1 MSTGRAEEP
10 GAEVHAAEVRAAD
23 ASVADES
30 HVITVTLSPAWDI
43 TVAVSRLDL
52 GRSHR
57 IDPAAGRLG
66 GKGINVA
73 RVLGDTGI
81 GTYVQGPVADE
92 HRPENVDSSANCDST
107 TDLEATADAAPVWDF
122 TPTPSR
128 LRRSY
133 AVVEGSGRA
142 TVLNETAFEHPPE
155 VWDALTKAIS
165 RRLSEPSVTVLVLS
179 GSTPADCPED
189 FHSKLVAAAHAA
201 GVSVIVDTSGPGLL
215 RAARAGADWVK
226 PNAEELNEVFE
237 HEDLTASAGELI
249 RAGAGTVLVSR
260 GEDGMVLVDRTG
272 PRFSA
277 RLDRVL
283 QGNPT
288 GAGDACVAAVARCL
302 ATKPQG
308 DVAARLPDE
317 DVRAILTEAVAL
329 SASAVLMPQAG
340 QVHPEWRNLR
350 HEVVITK
357 EQT

>member
-1 MSTGRAEEP
+1 MSIGR
-10 GAEVHAAEVRAAD
+10 AEVRAVEVQA
-23 ASVADES
+23 AEGQAMEVQPADEPR
-30 HVITVTLSPAWDI
+30 VITVTLSPAWDI
-43 TVAVSRLDL
+43 TITVSHLDL

-57 IDPAAGRLG
+57 IDPAVGRLG

-73 RVLGDTGI
+73 RVLADTGI
-81 GTYVQGPVADE
+81 GAYVQGPAAGE
-92 HRPENVDSSANCDST
+92 YRPEADSSAGV
-107 TDLEATADAAPVWDF
+107 EASAALGPVWDL

-142 TVLNETAFEHPPE
+142 TVLNETAAKHPPE
-155 VWDALTKAIS
+155 VWDALSESIS
-165 RRLSEPSVTVLVLS
+165 RRLSEPAVTVLVLS

-189 FHSKLVAAAHAA
+189 FHTKLVRAAHAA

-226 PNAEELNEVFE
+226 PNAEELNELFE
-237 HEDLTASAGELI
+237 HKDLIASAGELVS
-249 RAGAGTVLVSR
+249 AGARNVLVSR

-272 PRFSA
+272 QRGIA

-288 GAGDACVAAVARCL
+288 GAGDACVAALARCL
-302 ATKPQG
+302 AAKSQG
-308 DVAARLPDE
+308 DEAARLPDE

-340 QVHPEWRNLR
+340 QIHPDWQKLR
-350 HEVVITK
+350 HDVVITR

>member
-1 MSTGRAEEP
+1 MSIGRAEVQP
-10 GAEVHAAEVRAAD
+10 
-23 ASVADES
+23 ADEPR
-30 HVITVTLSPAWDI
+30 VITVTLSPAWDI
-43 TVAVSRLDL
+43 TITASQLDL

-57 IDPAAGRLG
+57 IDPAVGRLG

-73 RVLGDTGI
+73 RILADTGI
-81 GTYVQGPVADE
+81 GAYVQGPVAGE
-92 HRPENVDSSANCDST
+92 YRPEADSAAGV
-107 TDLEATADAAPVWDF
+107 EASPALGPVWDL

-142 TVLNETAFEHPPE
+142 TVLNETAAKHPPE
-155 VWDALTKAIS
+155 VWDALSETID
-165 RRLSEPSVTVLVLS
+165 RRLSEPAVTVLVLS

-189 FHSKLVAAAHAA
+189 FHAKLVRAAHAA

-226 PNAEELNEVFE
+226 PNAEELNELFEHKDLFE
-237 HEDLTASAGELI
+237 HEDLIASAGELV
-249 RAGAGTVLVSR
+249 RAGASNVLVSR

-272 PRFSA
+272 PRSSA
-277 RLDRVL
+277 RLERVL

-288 GAGDACVAAVARCL
+288 GAGDASVAALARCL
-302 ATKPQG
+302 AANSQS
-308 DVAARLPDE
+308 DEAARLPDE
-317 DVRAILTEAVAL
+317 DVRTILTEAVAL

-340 QVHPEWRNLR
+340 QIHPDWQKLR
-350 HEVVITK
+350 HDVVITK

>member
-1 MSTGRAEEP
+1 MSAGHAE
-10 GAEVHAAEVRAAD
+10 ARAAD
-23 ASVADES
+23 APR
-30 HVITVTLSPAWDI
+30 VITATLSPAWDI
-43 TVAVSRLDL
+43 TVTVSRLDL

-73 RVLGDTGI
+73 RVLADTGI
-81 GTYVQGPVADE
+81 GAYVQGPVADE
-92 HRPENVDSSANCDST
+92 HRPEAARSAEVEAST
-107 TDLEATADAAPVWDF
+107 GGTPVWDL

-128 LRRSY
+128 LRCSY

-155 VWDALTKAIS
+155 VWEALTDSIS
-165 RRLSEPSVTVLVLS
+165 RRLSEPAVSVLVLS

-189 FHSKLVAAAHAA
+189 FHSNLVTAAHAA

-226 PNAEELNEVFE
+226 PNAEELNELFAD
-237 HEDLTASAGELI
+237 EDLIASAGELV
-249 RAGAGTVLVSR
+249 RAGAGHVLVSR
-260 GEDGMVLVDRTG
+260 GEEGMVLVDRTG
-272 PRFSA
+272 PRSSA
-277 RLDRVL
+277 RLGRVL

-288 GAGDACVAAVARCL
+288 GAGDAAVAGVARCL
-302 ATKPQG
+302 AAKSQG
-308 DVAARLPDE
+308 PEPARLPDE
-317 DVRAILTEAVAL
+317 DVRAILREAVAL

-340 QVHPEWRNLR
+340 QVHPEWQNLR

-357 EQT
+357 EQA